1 MKSLLNHKFVGNI
14 QVPGDKSITHRAL
27 MMASLAEGTSIIKS
41 PLESDD
47 TFRTAEIM
55 SQLGVEIIDEEGQ
68 ITVISPG
75 AENFK
80 TPGEVMYT
88 GNSGTTTRLLMGLIS
103 GLGINATI
111 EGDDSIA
118 IRPMDRVS
126 VPLGE
131 MGADISLKKGKYP
144 PIVIKASVLN
154 AIEYKM
160 PVASA
165 QVKSA
170 ILFAGLF
177 ADGET
182 IIHEEFKSRDH
193 TEIMLEQFGADIS
206 VEGLTVKLQGSQTL
220 KPRDVLVPG
229 DISSAAF
236 LMVLAAITE
245 DSDIFIEDVSLNE
258 SRSGI
263 IDVFRQMNAE
273 IEVEQTSTEGEAI
286 GNIRVRYS
294 KSLTSYEL
302 SGDIIPRLIDE
313 IPVLAV
319 LGAFG
324 SAPSVINDAKEL
336 RFKETDRLR
345 AVIDELSKFGIEFEE
360 DDDGFIV
367 HPISEVNL
375 TSNDFK
381 GYHDHRIIMML
392 MVMAIA
398 AGKDINIDDPSA
410 ISISYPEFLKDLE
423 NLKQAR

>member
-27 MMASLAEGTSIIKS
+27 MMASLAEGTSTIKS

-47 TFRTAEIM
+47 TYRTSEIM
-55 SQLGVEIIDEEGQ
+55 SKLGVKITDEKDQ
-68 ITVISPG
+68 ITVTSPG

-80 TPGEVMYT
+80 TPGDVLYT

-103 GLGINATI
+103 GLGINSTI

-126 VPLGE
+126 GPLGE
-131 MGADISLKKGKYP
+131 MGADISLKEDRYP
-144 PIVIKASVLN
+144 PIKIRPSPLK
-154 AIEYKM
+154 AIEYNM

-177 ADGET
+177 AEGET
-182 IIHEEFKSRDH
+182 IVHEEFKSRDH
-193 TEIMLEQFGADIS
+193 TEIMLEQFGVDI
-206 VEGLTVKLQGSQTL
+206 VVDGLTVKLQGSQTL
-220 KPRDVLVPG
+220 KPQDVLVPG

-245 DSDIFIEDVSLNE
+245 GSDIFIEDVSLNE

-263 IDVFRQMNAE
+263 IDVFRQMNAD
-273 IEVEQTSTEGEAI
+273 IEVVKTSTDGEAI
-286 GNIRVRYS
+286 GNVRVKHS
-294 KSLTSYEL
+294 QELTSFEL

-324 SAPSVINDAKEL
+324 SSPSVIRDAKEL

-360 DDDGFIV
+360 FDDGFIV
-367 HPISEVNL
+367 YPLSEIKL
-375 TSNDFK
+375 TDNDFK

-392 MVMAIA
+392 LVMGIA
-398 AGKDINIDDPSA
+398 SGNDINIDDPSA

-423 NLKQAR
+423 KLKQAR

>member
-27 MMASLAEGTSIIKS
+27 MMASLAEGTSTIKS

-47 TFRTAEIM
+47 TFRTSEIM
-55 SQLGVEIIDEEGQ
+55 SQLGVEVIDEEGQ
-68 ITVISPG
+68 ITVTSPG

-80 TPGEVMYT
+80 TPGKVLYT

-103 GLGINATI
+103 GLGINATM
-111 EGDDSIA
+111 EGDNSIA

-126 VPLGE
+126 VPLGK
-131 MGADISLKKGKYP
+131 MGADISLKEGKYP
-144 PIVIKASVLN
+144 PIKIKPSVLN

-177 ADGET
+177 AEGET
-182 IIHEEFKSRDH
+182 VIHEEFKSRDH
-193 TEIMLEQFGADIS
+193 TEIMLEQFGADIT
-206 VEGLTVKLQGSQTL
+206 VDGLTVKLQGNQTL
-220 KPRDVLVPG
+220 MPQDVLVPG

-245 DSDIFIEDVSLNE
+245 GSDIFIEDVSLNE

-263 IDVFRQMNAE
+263 IDVFRQMDAE

-286 GNIRVRYS
+286 GNVRVRHS
-294 KSLTSYEL
+294 KNLTSYEL

-324 SAPSVINDAKEL
+324 SKTSVIKDAKEL

-360 DDDGFIV
+360 FDDGFIV
-367 HPISEVNL
+367 HPLSEVKL
-375 TSNDFK
+375 TDNDFK

-392 MVMAIA
+392 MVMGIA

-423 NLKQAR
+423 KLKQAR